1 MISHETEMCFLA
13 ATCSQDL
20 DVRVETES
28 QHLTLVP
35 SDHYDDHDGH
45 DYDDCD
51 HAVNGR

>member
-1 MISHETEMCFLA
+1 M
-13 ATCSQDL
+13 
-20 DVRVETES
+20 RVETES

-35 SDHYDDHDGH
+35 GGHYDDDCDDHDGH